1 MRLVW
6 LALLALVLAACGGDD
21 ASTPLPSEDFS
32 KSGPQLN
39 RAPVLSDLA
48 IQPANPRSDQA
59 LSVSFNAYDPDHD
72 SLQTEVAW
80 YRNGAS
86 VQRGKEL
93 LLSASGLTRGD
104 EVYAI
109 IHVSDGRFTTS
120 NRTPSVRGRSQVP
133 RIDSV
138 ELLPRGAT
146 AEDELLAVPRAIDSD
161 NDPIEFSYSWVVNGT
176 PLRNASAAHL
186 ESGRVRRG
194 DTVVV
199 LVVASDGSGKS
210 DPVGSPLARIGN
222 SAPRITSK
230 PTYNLSGRSQY
241 TYQVVASDP
250 DGDRPLRYQ
259 LIDSPPGMTIGLVSG
274 LLSWIVPDDANGKYP
289 VELSVRDSNGAES
302 RQRYVLELRWQM
314 APANTP

>member
-6 LALLALVLAACGGDD
+6 LAFLALVLAACGGDD
-21 ASTPLPSEDFS
+21 APTPSSSEPFA
-32 KSGPQLN
+32 KSNPQLN
-39 RAPVLSDLA
+39 RAPILDDLS

-59 LSVSFNAYDPDHD
+59 LSVSFKAQDPDHD

-80 YRNGAS
+80 YLNGAS
-86 VQRGKEL
+86 VQRGKEQI
-93 LLSASGLTRGD
+93 LSASRTTRGD

-109 IHVSDGRFTTS
+109 IHVSDGKFTTS
-120 NRTPSVRGRSQVP
+120 KKTPTMRVRNQVP

-138 ELLPRGAT
+138 ELLPKEAT
-146 AEDELLAVPRAIDSD
+146 AKDELLALPRAIDSD
-161 NDPIEFSYSWVVNGT
+161 NDPIEFSYSWMVNGT
-176 PLRNASAAHL
+176 PLRNASRPHL

-199 LVVASDGSGKS
+199 SVVASDGSGKS
-210 DPVGSPLARIGN
+210 NPVESPPARIEN

-230 PTYNLSGRSQY
+230 PTYNLSGRNQY
-241 TYQVVASDP
+241 NYQVVAADP

-259 LIDSPPGMTIGLVSG
+259 LIESPPGMTIGLVSG
-274 LLSWIVPDDANGKYP
+274 LVSWIVPDDANGKYP

-302 RQRYVLELRWQM
+302 RQNYVLELRWQM

>member
-6 LALLALVLAACGGDD
+6 LTLLALLLAACGGDD
-21 ASTPLPSEDFS
+21 ASTPSSSEPFT
-32 KSGPQLN
+32 KSNPQPN
-39 RAPVLSDLA
+39 RAPVLNDLA
-48 IQPANPRSDQA
+48 IQPAAPRSDQA
-59 LSVSFNAYDPDHD
+59 LSVSFNAHDPDHD
-72 SLQTEVAW
+72 SLETEVAW

-86 VQRGKEL
+86 VQRGKQQI
-93 LLSASGLTRGD
+93 LSASGITRGD

-109 IHVSDGRFTTS
+109 IHVSDGKLTTS
-120 NRTPSVRGRSQVP
+120 KKTPTVRVRNQVP
-133 RIDSV
+133 RIESV
-138 ELLPRGAT
+138 ELLPKEAT
-146 AEDELLAVPRAIDSD
+146 AKDELLAVARAIDSD
-161 NDPIEFSYSWVVNGT
+161 NDSIEFSYSWVVNGT
-176 PLRNASAAHL
+176 SLRNASGPHL
-186 ESGRVRRG
+186 ESGRVRGG

-199 LVVASDGSGKS
+199 SVVASDGFGKS
-210 DPVGSPLARIGN
+210 DPVESPRARIGN

-241 TYQVVASDP
+241 SYQVVAADP

-259 LIDSPPGMTIGLVSG
+259 LIESPPGMTIGLVSG

-302 RQRYVLELRWQM
+302 RQSYVLELRWQT